1 MPIETTFLIGNWKS
15 AIGNQP
21 NPKLTCWN
29 TPQSPVRYRAL
40 FILAA
45 PNLFIAYFLLGP
57 FVWFGSFILMAF
69 GWARVNRLRA
79 SKDALPENPPPVTI
93 LVPAKDE
100 EGGIAGCIERIAEQ
114 DYPNFDIIAVDDR
127 STDRTGV
134 ILDEL
139 SVAATPASPSLDSE
153 KSDAG
158 VAATKKLQVLHI
170 PIGGLPA
177 GWLGKCHALSK
188 AEKLATGDWLLFV
201 DSDVSLQP
209 DALSRTLALAIQRK
223 YDAISIITRLEC
235 SSFWE
240 RLMLPLLGGTWT
252 MMYFTSLTNRNH
264 SKVAVANGQFFL
276 IRREAYEKV
285 GGHEAVRNQITED
298 VELMRLLKSEE
309 FIVRFFLGGHLAST
323 HMHSNLRQM
332 FHGWGRIFSGT
343 SRRSPVRILLTML
356 FFIFCGFSAYPA
368 IVLGALHGQRELLIA
383 SLAHLSL
390 MTTYLAVIYGMSGN
404 PKRYAWLF
412 PIAGTMMLA
421 IFSFALRMCYTG
433 KLKWRDTQYGAEL
446 TNPKQA

>member
-1 MPIETTFLIGNWKS
+1 
-15 AIGNQP
+15 
-21 NPKLTCWN
+21 
-29 TPQSPVRYRAL
+29 L
-40 FILAA
+40 FILAVS
-45 PNLFIAYFLLGP
+45 NLLIAYFLVGP
-57 FVWFGSFILMAF
+57 FVWFGSFVLMAF
-69 GWARVNRLRA
+69 GWRRVNRLRKSQA
-79 SKDALPENPPPVTI
+79 VLPENPPPVTI

-114 DYPNFDIIAVDDR
+114 DYSNFDIIAVDDR

-134 ILDEL
+134 ILDEMAREMN
-139 SVAATPASPSLDSE
+139 VAATPASPLSQSE
-153 KSDAG
+153 EGDAG

-170 PIGGLPA
+170 PVGGLPS

-209 DALSRTLALAIQRK
+209 DALSRTLALAISRK
-223 YDAISIITRLEC
+223 YDAMSIITRLEC
-235 SSFWE
+235 HSFWE

-343 SRRSPVRILLTML
+343 SRRSPWRILFAML
-356 FFIFCGFSAYPA
+356 FFLVSGLSVYPA
-368 IVLGALHGQRELLIA
+368 IFLGVIQGRPEWLIV
-383 SLAHLSL
+383 SLAHLFL
-390 MTTYLAVIYGMSGN
+390 MMTYLTIIYGMSGN
-404 PKRYAWLF
+404 PRRYAWLF